1 MGNAFRVA
9 VPMTATSKQEPHTPT
24 AAPEH
29 AAPEATVIREV
40 AADEAASTDEADSS
54 GTDPTEPEPDDEP
67 APGPVKRAGA
77 GAKKVVSAEAKPANP
92 PLQPNNVRKLR
103 QAAMMSKAELARR
116 AGVSPLTIDRVGSGC
131 PCRMDTKRKILEALG
146 LKPEAR
152 EQVFGPDIDQG

>member
-1 MGNAFRVA
+1 
-9 VPMTATSKQEPHTPT
+9 MTATSKQEPHTPT

-29 AAPEATVIREV
+29 AAPEAAVIREV
-40 AADEAASTDEADSS
+40 VADDVVADAGAGAGDAMS
-54 GTDPTEPEPDDEP
+54 EPS
-67 APGPVKRAGA
+67 PVKRAA
-77 GAKKVVSAEAKPANP
+77 VKKIGSDGAEAKPGKP

-116 AGVSPLTIDRVGSGC
+116 AGVSPLTIDRVESGC